1 MKVEN
6 YGESSDKKSTGSMK
20 KSKDRRYSEGSVE
33 SLDDLKQRQNT
44 LISPAKDNEL
54 EDHQNIK
61 FTKESPHKVQ
71 GEELEACQKSPR

>member
-54 EDHQNIK
+54 
-61 FTKESPHKVQ
+61 
-71 GEELEACQKSPR
+71 